1 MGNTSF
7 GVGLPSDADWAAAKD
22 RQVGRRLMEEYE
34 VGEMLGEGA
43 FGVVYAARHRE
54 SGTTVA
60 VKMVDKVETPIAQI
74 KKETELL
81 QAVQHECIV
90 KFHGVFFEKC
100 FVCIVMD
107 KYSGGDLID
116 GLHLHLKEKGKID
129 CYSVAHISFQMA
141 ISLSFIHGRNIAHRD
156 VKGDNYLMDRKDI
169 ADPECRI
176 ALTDFGASTYVPQG
190 ERLSAEVGTRI
201 FWAPE
206 IFRRDY
212 GPKVDIWA
220 MGVTMYGL
228 LDGFFP
234 FKDEKEI
241 CKPTKELKF
250 PKVDSACKDYLRAML
265 TRDEG
270 ARASS
275 EDIMVHKWVE
285 RGRSKAPAGLSASS
299 PHPSHEKPRRT
310 SDVTVGQVAPM
321 NDGKNTQD
329 EKMGEGMRDDVNVGV
344 MERRR
349 ELLERLN
356 KEHAKAEKHR
366 RGRPTPKEE
375 SQHFWAKWFTIADK
389 RMGETLKFEWWGE
402 EQVKKSGI
410 LAMAGMSQQPE
421 DAHGDM
427 DKSPLVVGQML
438 RDCDIDTKAFGTGRA
453 KTLEQLAAEVQSG
466 AARLMLDATDY
477 KKLVRVVD
485 VVLLRLVSAPAQE
498 EGTEK
503 RILVETGEQYPDGRR
518 RDTHRM
524 PGAKKLPHETSKEVA
539 QRVLKDF
546 LNMDSVAIHFDFDC
560 KEVYEEE
567 EISPSFPGVTTVYRK
582 EIVQCYVHETSRSAL
597 AMIGLPRGDN
607 WTAEE
612 ANHQIRYLAWMSEEQ
627 AVAAG
632 VKLRAEGSEEVSG
645 LVMAPIGLAE
655 DDLAEVLQHN
665 GADPSLFGKGA
676 AKSLKDFS
684 TELVKGEASLMAGV
698 DGGLVRVVDIV
709 LLKLV
714 NPQASEML
722 VLSERTHSGGEVDST
737 PGLPSAKRRPDEN
750 QFLTVKR
757 ILRRQLKI
765 DENRVKINAKSVRYY
780 QEEKTLPEFPGI
792 TTVFRRRVIAARLRR
807 NRGD

>member
-1 MGNTSF
+1 
-7 GVGLPSDADWAAAKD
+7 VK
-22 RQVGRRLMEEYE
+22 QVGKRLLEAYD
-34 VGEMLGEGA
+34 VGDVLGEGA
-43 FGVVYAARHRE
+43 FGVVYAAVHKE
-54 SGTTVA
+54 TGTEVA
-60 VKMVDKVETPIAQI
+60 IKMVDKVETPISQI
-74 KKETELL
+74 RREMEILM
-81 QAVQHECIV
+81 AAQHEGTV
-90 KFHGVFFEKC
+90 KFHGVVFETC
-100 FVCIVMD
+100 FVCFVMD
-107 KYSGGDLID
+107 KYSGGNLMT
-116 GLHLHLKEKGKID
+116 GLRSRLEQKGKIGCLSLVHICAQMTSSV
-129 CYSVAHISFQMA
+129 CY
-141 ISLSFIHGRNIAHRD
+141 IHGLSIVHRD
-156 VKGDNYLMDRKDI
+156 IKSDNYLKDRADI
-169 ADPECRI
+169 CDPQCRI

-241 CKPTKELKF
+241 CKPTRELKF

-265 TRDEG
+265 TRDEK

-275 EDIMVHKWVE
+275 EEIMVHKWVDHG
-285 RGRSKAPAGLSASS
+285 RGTAPASLSASS
-299 PHPSHEKPRRT
+299 PHPSTEKTRRT
-310 SDVTVGQVAPM
+310 SDDVTVTMAPGA
-321 NDGKNTQD
+321 DGKNNQD
-329 EKMGEGMRDDVNVGV
+329 EKMGEGMRDDVNVGII
-344 MERRR
+344 ERRR

-366 RGRPTPKEE
+366 RGTRTPKEE

-498 EGTEK
+498 AETEK

-597 AMIGLPRGDN
+597 AMIGLPQGNN

-612 ANHQIRYLAWMSEEQ
+612 ANHQIRYLAWMTEEQ
-627 AVAAG
+627 AVAKG

-780 QEEKTLPEFPGI
+780 QEEKALPEFPGI

>member
-1 MGNTSF
+1 
-7 GVGLPSDADWAAAKD
+7 
-22 RQVGRRLMEEYE
+22 
-34 VGEMLGEGA
+34 
-43 FGVVYAARHRE
+43 
-54 SGTTVA
+54 
-60 VKMVDKVETPIAQI
+60 
-74 KKETELL
+74 
-81 QAVQHECIV
+81 
-90 KFHGVFFEKC
+90 
-100 FVCIVMD
+100 MD
-107 KYSGGDLID
+107 KYSGPRGGRQPPTPEGKDRLLLGGAHQLPDGDLPVLHPREEHRPQGRQGRQLPNGQEEHSRPRVPHRAH
-116 GLHLHLKEKGKID
+116 GLRRLDVRAAGGEAQRRGGHEDLLGARDLPKGLRAEGGHLGNGRHDVRPVGRLLP
-129 CYSVAHISFQMA
+129 FQ
-141 ISLSFIHGRNIAHRD
+141 GRE
-156 VKGDNYLMDRKDI
+156 GDLQ
-169 ADPECRI
+169 AD
-176 ALTDFGASTYVPQG
+176 AGAEVPQG
-190 ERLSAEVGTRI
+190 S
-201 FWAPE
+201 
-206 IFRRDY
+206 
-212 GPKVDIWA
+212 GP
-220 MGVTMYGL
+220 
-228 LDGFFP
+228 
-234 FKDEKEI
+234 
-241 CKPTKELKF
+241 CQ
-250 PKVDSACKDYLRAML
+250 DYLRAML
-265 TRDEG
+265 TRDEK

-275 EDIMVHKWVE
+275 EEIMVHKWVDHG
-285 RGRSKAPAGLSASS
+285 RGTAPASLSASS
-299 PHPSHEKPRRT
+299 PHPSTEKTRRT
-310 SDVTVGQVAPM
+310 SDDVTVTMAPGA
-321 NDGKNTQD
+321 DGKNNQD
-329 EKMGEGMRDDVNVGV
+329 EKMGEGMRDDVNVGII
-344 MERRR
+344 ERRR

-366 RGRPTPKEE
+366 RGTRTPKEE

-498 EGTEK
+498 AETEK

-597 AMIGLPRGDN
+597 AMIGLPQGNN

-612 ANHQIRYLAWMSEEQ
+612 ANHQIRYLAWMTEEQ
-627 AVAAG
+627 AVAKG

-676 AKSLKDFS
+676 AKSLKDP
-684 TELVKGEASLMAGV
+684 
-698 DGGLVRVVDIV
+698 R
-709 LLKLV
+709 
-714 NPQASEML
+714 
-722 VLSERTHSGGEVDST
+722 
-737 PGLPSAKRRPDEN
+737 
-750 QFLTVKR
+750 
-757 ILRRQLKI
+757 
-765 DENRVKINAKSVRYY
+765 
-780 QEEKTLPEFPGI
+780 
-792 TTVFRRRVIAARLRR
+792 
-807 NRGD
+807 

>member
-1 MGNTSF
+1 
-7 GVGLPSDADWAAAKD
+7 
-22 RQVGRRLMEEYE
+22 
-34 VGEMLGEGA
+34 
-43 FGVVYAARHRE
+43 
-54 SGTTVA
+54 
-60 VKMVDKVETPIAQI
+60 
-74 KKETELL
+74 
-81 QAVQHECIV
+81 
-90 KFHGVFFEKC
+90 
-100 FVCIVMD
+100 
-107 KYSGGDLID
+107 
-116 GLHLHLKEKGKID
+116 
-129 CYSVAHISFQMA
+129 
-141 ISLSFIHGRNIAHRD
+141 
-156 VKGDNYLMDRKDI
+156 MDRKNI
-169 ADPECRI
+169 ADPQCHI
-176 ALTDFGASTYVPQG
+176 ALTDFGASTWMPPG
-190 ERLSAEVGTRI
+190 ERLTAEVGTRI

-241 CKPTKELKF
+241 CKPTRELKL
-250 PKVDSACKDYLRAML
+250 PKVDSSCKDYLKAML
-265 TRDEG
+265 TRDEK

-275 EDIMVHKWVE
+275 EEIMKHKWVE
-285 RGRSKAPAGLSASS
+285 SGKGSEAADISASS
-299 PHPSHEKPRRT
+299 PHPSVEKPRRT
-310 SDVTVGQVAPM
+310 SDVTVGQVAPSS
-321 NDGKNTQD
+321 DGKNTQD
-329 EKMGEGMRDDVNVGV
+329 EKMGEGMRDDVNVGII
-344 MERRR
+344 ERRR

-356 KEHAKAEKHR
+356 KEHAKAEKTR
-366 RGRPTPKEE
+366 RGTRTPKEE

-485 VVLLRLVSAPAQE
+485 VVLLRLVNAPAQE

-524 PGAKKLPHETSKEVA
+524 PGGKKLPHETSKEVA
-539 QRVLKDF
+539 QRVMKDF
-546 LNMDSVAIHFDFDC
+546 LNMDNIAIHFDFDC

-597 AMIGLPRGDN
+597 GMIGLPEGKN

-612 ANHQIRYLAWMSEEQ
+612 ANHQIRYLAWMTEEQ
-627 AVAAG
+627 AVAKG

-722 VLSERTHSGGEVDST
+722 VLSERTHSGAEVDST
-737 PGLPSAKRRPDEN
+737 PNLPSAKRRPDEN